1 MTHLQA
7 LADKAAGGAEDDVS
21 SAYCAC
27 KAFWIV
33 SSLSHPGNL
42 TKSNSDDLQSSPAS
56 TPELHSNKSLYQES
70 DIPLNH

>member
-33 SSLSHPGNL
+33 SPQIALVVIFL
-42 TKSNSDDLQSSPAS
+42 LAS
-56 TPELHSNKSLYQES
+56 
-70 DIPLNH
+70 